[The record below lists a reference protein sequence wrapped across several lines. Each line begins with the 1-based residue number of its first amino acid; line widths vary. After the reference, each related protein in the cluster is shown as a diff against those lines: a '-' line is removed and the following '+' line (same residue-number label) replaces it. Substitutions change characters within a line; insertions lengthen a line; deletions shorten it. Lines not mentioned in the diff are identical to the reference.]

1 MSNKLKIKKGD
12 TVKVIAG
19 NNKGLS
25 GVVLKVLVEDRKVVV
40 EGVKKIKRHTKPSA
54 SNPQGGIIE
63 REAPIDISNVML
75 LDGEISSRVG
85 RKLVDGELKRFVKK
99 TLSMVCPDCLH

>member
-99 TLSMVCPDCLH
+99 TDKILK